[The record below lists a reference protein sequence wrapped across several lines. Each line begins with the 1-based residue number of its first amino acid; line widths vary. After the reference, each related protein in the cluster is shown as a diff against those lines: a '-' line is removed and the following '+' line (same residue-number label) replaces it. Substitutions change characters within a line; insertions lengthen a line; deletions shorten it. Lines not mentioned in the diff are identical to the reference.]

1 MQVGAHVTIQGLVAN
16 SALNGRKGTVMAWV
30 ATKER
35 YAIQLVY
42 GADTSLVRE
51 PVCLVRGAN
60 LVREPGLFSV
70 LSDPDA
76 QLCVLKR
83 VDIDMSGFKF
93 PEDRGEKDW
102 ASASRGLR
110 ELCNARLVCM
120 AWRRLVTDYFVSD
133 EFATSGRWS
142 AGHLIIAGAR
152 LSAVYA
158 RAKAD
163 PQELTDGGEPLF
175 AGDCYM
181 NAPPLHLALLR
192 GPSDFVPL
200 CERILKSELTTALDI
215 ASWGSRYLPLHTA
228 IVAGAPA
235 AVLERLVRAYDAA
248 TQWEHEEYD
257 RRGTPASQRPPR
269 EPAWAFETGGLDALE
284 LALVALAP
292 VGSVE
297 YVLNLARGAHA
308 PDSDNGSSWGIHP
321 KRHSR
326 SFTGPGFCALHWL
339 ARGARFD
346 AFDDNVPWC
355 GRQTPRPWE
364 RELSLAST
372 DDAIRLKAAGERAGA
387 LAQLLLTMDPNAAS
401 YPCTL
406 EQATWFDTTG
416 KGSAKLPL
424 HVACEYGAPAA
435 FVRTL
440 LAAYPRAAGT
450 PDANGKL
457 PIHYV
462 AGGRAS
468 ACRSEVRQLLLEAYP
483 PALIYESIFN
493 RLEQSA
499 QNGIH
504 GALDA
509 LQALLYFGLG
519 EAALEISLQAIAR
532 LAALGALRTESLRL
546 ANVNPLHAAATN
558 VAPAETLRA
567 LIAANPAL
575 VRCGPKLHYDDVQ
588 HRPRI
593 PPTLPLHVAVMASGQ
608 RVPGQHCK
616 YARPSMTE
624 GYDAAAAE
632 NVGVLV
638 TAEPQT
644 CTMRSG
650 MAEAWPLHFAFE
662 FSAPQ
667 AVKDRLCEATPV
679 DAFGNPKRREG
690 RTWGATKSSG
700 GDMAKLCHETRAAAR
715 LRYLLCQGAEGKP
728 DSPLLEE
735 EEAARATEAD
745 LVARLAAAKAEL
757 ESSLANANVQ
767 QVLAT
772 GRLNRSG
779 LSRQTAEEV
788 RRTLCKA
795 KELNLEW
802 WRAPSTQLNSESEFS
817 RAIRIPHELFRR
829 AQEVSRTL
837 DACAGVHREREQPRE
852 DDLSGDEGDD
862 DQASLGWQSASDPDE
877 FEWW

>member
-1 MQVGAHVTIQGLVAN
+1 M
-16 SALNGRKGTVMAWV
+16 
-30 ATKER
+30 
-35 YAIQLVY
+35 
-42 GADTSLVRE
+42 
-51 PVCLVRGAN
+51 
-60 LVREPGLFSV
+60 FSV

-110 ELCNARLVCM
+110 ELCNARLVCT

-133 EFATSGRWS
+133 EFATAGRWS

-181 NAPPLHLALLR
+181 NVPPLHLAVLR

-200 CERILKSELTTALDI
+200 CERILKSELTTALGI
-215 ASWGSRYLPLHTA
+215 ASWGSRYLPLHSA

-284 LALVALAP
+284 LVLVALAP
-292 VGSVE
+292 VGTVE
-297 YVLNLARGAHA
+297 YVLNLACGAHA

-346 AFDDNVPWC
+346 AFDESVPWC

-364 RELSLAST
+364 IELSLAST
-372 DDAIRLKAAGERAGA
+372 DDAIRLKAAGERAEA

-406 EQATWFDTTG
+406 EQATWYDTTG

-424 HVACEYGAPAA
+424 HVACEYGVPAA

-440 LAAYPRAAGT
+440 LAAYPRAAGI

-457 PIHYV
+457 LIHYV

-468 ACRSEVRQLLLEAYP
+468 ACRSEVWQLLLEAYP
-483 PALIYESIFN
+483 P
-493 RLEQSA
+493 
-499 QNGIH
+499 
-504 GALDA
+504 
-509 LQALLYFGLG
+509 
-519 EAALEISLQAIAR
+519 
-532 LAALGALRTESLRL
+532 
-546 ANVNPLHAAATN
+546 
-558 VAPAETLRA
+558 
-567 LIAANPAL
+567 
-575 VRCGPKLHYDDVQ
+575 
-588 HRPRI
+588 
-593 PPTLPLHVAVMASGQ
+593 
-608 RVPGQHCK
+608 
-616 YARPSMTE
+616 
-624 GYDAAAAE
+624 
-632 NVGVLV
+632 
-638 TAEPQT
+638 
-644 CTMRSG
+644 
-650 MAEAWPLHFAFE
+650 
-662 FSAPQ
+662 
-667 AVKDRLCEATPV
+667 
-679 DAFGNPKRREG
+679 
-690 RTWGATKSSG
+690 
-700 GDMAKLCHETRAAAR
+700 
-715 LRYLLCQGAEGKP
+715 
-728 DSPLLEE
+728 
-735 EEAARATEAD
+735 
-745 LVARLAAAKAEL
+745 
-757 ESSLANANVQ
+757 
-767 QVLAT
+767 
-772 GRLNRSG
+772 
-779 LSRQTAEEV
+779 
-788 RRTLCKA
+788 
-795 KELNLEW
+795 
-802 WRAPSTQLNSESEFS
+802 
-817 RAIRIPHELFRR
+817 
-829 AQEVSRTL
+829 
-837 DACAGVHREREQPRE
+837 CAH
-852 DDLSGDEGDD
+852 L
-862 DQASLGWQSASDPDE
+862 
-877 FEWW
+877 